1 MGLKLQEQVYF
12 IKTLL
17 FFLELI
23 NKYRIN
29 LQLTNFNFK
38 EMRMLYNVLS
48 AKTGKKDDKKSLVL
62 VVGH

>member
-48 AKTGKKDDKKSLVL
+48 AKTGKKDNKKSLVL